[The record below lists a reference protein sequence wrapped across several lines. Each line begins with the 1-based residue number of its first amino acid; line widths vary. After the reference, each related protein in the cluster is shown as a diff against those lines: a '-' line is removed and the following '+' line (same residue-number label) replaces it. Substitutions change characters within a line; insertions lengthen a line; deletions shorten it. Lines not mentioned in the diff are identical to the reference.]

1 MRFEITLRW
10 LRDWYDNDIKEREL
24 KSLFAYLNFERVA
37 DFDALHPLRAQHV
50 VRDQLHLC
58 RQGETDHL
66 LTTTTIGEDAE
77 MRKFIFGD
85 RLSSS
90 EAVGVGDRGCS

>member
-1 MRFEITLRW
+1 MRA
-10 LRDWYDNDIKEREL
+10 WYDNGIKDRGEKI
-24 KSLFAYLNFERVA
+24 KSLLAYLNFERVA

-66 LTTTTIGEDAE
+66 LKTTTTGEGEDAG
-77 MRKFIFGD
+77 MRKFIFGN

-90 EAVGVGDRGCS
+90 EAVGDRGCS

>member
-1 MRFEITLRW
+1 MRA
-10 LRDWYDNDIKEREL
+10 WYDNGIKDRGEKI
-24 KSLFAYLNFERVA
+24 KSLLAYLNFERVA

-66 LTTTTIGEDAE
+66 LKTTATGEGAE
-77 MRKFIFGD
+77 MRKFFFRD